1 MITLIALL
9 RAINVTGTG
18 VLRMEDLRAICTRL
32 GFRDPRTYIASG
44 NVVLGSKLA
53 PAAAKAKLEKAL
65 LAKLGKPCRV
75 IIRELAELEA
85 TERANPFR
93 DAEPNKVLVLFLD
106 EAPDSSVLKD
116 VRTPGDERLAL
127 KGRELFIHFP
137 NGQGNSKLKV
147 PFHDIGTGRNL
158 NTVRAV
164 IELARKAR

>member
-1 MITLIALL
+1 MTTLIALL

-106 EAPDSSVLKD
+106 EAPDSRCS
-116 VRTPGDERLAL
+116 RT
-127 KGRELFIHFP
+127 
-137 NGQGNSKLKV
+137 
-147 PFHDIGTGRNL
+147 
-158 NTVRAV
+158 
-164 IELARKAR
+164 